1 MPPPTNVKRV
11 KANVTRN
18 GPQNTRI
25 KLTESFDQLV
35 VNKKWTETSRNW
47 PKRCMSISKV
57 KSYSTKRKTKRVTFC
72 RFLIT
77 LQISLQPK
85 WSQRSFTKSNKAAHS
100 KNVDWKRCKERNGK
114 ALKMLASC
122 CAQRLQCR
130 LTAWSTIQNTENS
143 FLFKRIWAQR
153 V

>member
-1 MPPPTNVKRV
+1 MMILIKMMTMKRFKLKSWIQLKPESTKQFRKTKHQQQNPSQKNLNLHQSMPPPTNVKRV

-25 KLTESFDQLV
+25 KLTELFDQLV

-100 KNVDWKRCKERNGK
+100 KNVD
-114 ALKMLASC
+114 
-122 CAQRLQCR
+122 
-130 LTAWSTIQNTENS
+130 
-143 FLFKRIWAQR
+143 
-153 V
+153 